1 MRRIGQGLAIA
12 GVSVVV
18 ALGPSHPGAGAG
30 ELRTTSSAVAPDTVA
45 CPPVGEGRGNPVTVT
60 LSEWTVSASP
70 ESVPAGKT
78 DFRASNKG
86 AEVHEL
92 VVVKGDDAAALPVKE
107 GAVDEEALPKEAFSG
122 EIEDVPAGGACQ
134 GSFELAAGPYI
145 LFCNIVERESNGE
158 LESHYLNG
166 MRTAFT
172 VAPRTAAA
180 AAPGPLPRTGEGSH
194 GLVLL
199 SGLLLAVGGLGV
211 TAGARRSQRRA

>member
-1 MRRIGQGLAIA
+1 MGRIGRGLAIA
-12 GVSVVV
+12 GVSAAV
-18 ALGPSHPGAGAG
+18 ALGPGQSGAGAG
-30 ELRTTSSAVAPDTVA
+30 DTPA

-70 ESVPAGKT
+70 GSVPAGKT
-78 DFRASNKG
+78 DFRASNRG

-92 VVVKGDDAAALPVKE
+92 VVVKGDQPAALPVKD
-107 GAVDEEALPKEAFSG
+107 GAVDEEALPKGAFIG

-134 GSFELAAGPYI
+134 GTFELAAGPYV
-145 LFCNIVERESNGE
+145 LFCNIAEREPNGE

-172 VAPRTAAA
+172 AAPRTAAA
-180 AAPGPLPRTGEGSH
+180 AAPGPLPRTGEGSR
-194 GLVLL
+194 GLLVL

-211 TAGARRSQRRA
+211 TAGVRRPHRRA